1 MATKDTKTTLH
12 HDFQAANDAELDVQM
27 RAFKAAWTS
36 EHGDGL
42 AIDGKR
48 SLGPGKVRVT
58 FRVVP
63 APGTRG
69 SKKH

>member
-1 MATKDTKTTLH
+1 MATKDAKSMIH
-12 HDFQAANDAELDVQM
+12 QDFQAANDAELDVRM
-27 RAFKAAWTS
+27 REFKAAWTA

-63 APGTRG
+63 GPGAKG
-69 SKKH
+69 SKKR